1 MRGAAAVK
9 RWYAVHTQ
17 PAAEAKAAFNLGAQG
32 FDCFLPRYARQRR
45 HARKVETVLAPLFP
59 RYLFIRLDFDA
70 DRWRSVNGTFGV
82 QGLVSFGERPQP
94 APEGVVEAMQEHS
107 GSSGIVEIGGPSF
120 DRGQALRIENGPLAD
135 MIGLF
140 EEMPDQ
146 QRVILL
152 LNLLGRPVRVI
163 VPLETVASC

>member
-1 MRGAAAVK
+1 MR

-17 PAAEAKAAFNLGAQG
+17 PTAETKAAFNLGVQG
-32 FDCFLPRYARQRR
+32 FDCFLPRYAKQRR

-82 QGLVSFGERPQP
+82 LGLVSFGERPQP

-107 GSSGIVEIGGPSF
+107 GSSGIMEIGGPSF
-120 DRGQALRIENGPLAD
+120 DHGQQIRIENGPLAD
-135 MIGLF
+135 MVGLF

-146 QRVILL
+146 RRVVLL
-152 LNLLGRPVRVI
+152 LNLLGRPVRVT